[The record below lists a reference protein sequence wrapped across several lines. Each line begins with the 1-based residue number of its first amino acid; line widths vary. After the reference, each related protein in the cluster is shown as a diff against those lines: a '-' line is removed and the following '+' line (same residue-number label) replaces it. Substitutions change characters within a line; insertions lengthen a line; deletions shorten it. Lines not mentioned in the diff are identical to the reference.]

1 MRSQLEPGDEIG
13 GYRLEG
19 LCGSGGM
26 AVVYRARSI
35 RLGRVVAL
43 KVLSAALAEDE
54 TFKARFVRES
64 ELAASV
70 EHPNVVPVYEAS
82 TSGSRLFLAMRFV
95 DGPDL
100 RWLLQK
106 QGVLPLPRALNILRQ
121 AARGLDAAHR
131 AGLIHRDVKPGNLLI
146 ASRNGADHVYVTD
159 FGLTRRRDAVTQFT
173 RTGEFIGT
181 TDYVAPEQISGGAVD
196 ARADV
201 YGLGCVAYR
210 TLTGVVPFE
219 RDSDIAVL
227 YGHLLHQAPAVTSR
241 RPDLPAA
248 VDEVFAKVLAKRPED
263 RFPTCSAFVA
273 ALRVALVPSEQPR
286 PPATGEAIPVGPHA
300 LPARR
305 ARRTSTETVA
315 AALMALALAVV
326 GVAFVTRGVAPKEPE
341 FASRV
346 SLPFAPEVYDGGI
359 QVQRTWSLS
368 GKNGE
373 HVEGV
378 LRVSARGRAV
388 AVYEVLPGAMALR
401 GSPDA
406 VDATTSTDAR
416 VPGFRVSTSALA
428 TTVRYRMAVPPG
440 TVSVERLQHW
450 ARAQARDA
458 AQWRQRVGAPVPRTV
473 TFIAVAPAHMQLRER
488 GVPHRL
494 VVKGRFSDGTTANAT
509 ALSPARFE
517 STDAAAFDVD
527 ANGVVTPLR
536 AGESTVMVRLGPLST
551 IARVNVQPSR
561 TG

>member
-146 ASRNGADHVYVTD
+146 ASQNGADHVYVTD

-248 VDEVFAKVLAKRPED
+248 VD
-263 RFPTCSAFVA
+263 
-273 ALRVALVPSEQPR
+273 
-286 PPATGEAIPVGPHA
+286 
-300 LPARR
+300 
-305 ARRTSTETVA
+305 
-315 AALMALALAVV
+315 
-326 GVAFVTRGVAPKEPE
+326 
-341 FASRV
+341 
-346 SLPFAPEVYDGGI
+346 
-359 QVQRTWSLS
+359 
-368 GKNGE
+368 
-373 HVEGV
+373 
-378 LRVSARGRAV
+378 
-388 AVYEVLPGAMALR
+388 
-401 GSPDA
+401 
-406 VDATTSTDAR
+406 
-416 VPGFRVSTSALA
+416 
-428 TTVRYRMAVPPG
+428 
-440 TVSVERLQHW
+440 
-450 ARAQARDA
+450 
-458 AQWRQRVGAPVPRTV
+458 
-473 TFIAVAPAHMQLRER
+473 
-488 GVPHRL
+488 
-494 VVKGRFSDGTTANAT
+494 
-509 ALSPARFE
+509 
-517 STDAAAFDVD
+517 
-527 ANGVVTPLR
+527 
-536 AGESTVMVRLGPLST
+536 
-551 IARVNVQPSR
+551 
-561 TG
+561 